1 MDYVNSMF
9 RSDQMAD
16 KFQFFPIPCR
26 HTIQQDELILIPSEE
41 ANDLSNW
48 GDYSQRRRKAA
59 RAFLVNDVDGKSIDN
74 KKKKI
79 IHRDIERQR
88 RQEMATLYRALRLQ
102 LPLEYLKGKRSISD
116 HMHEAVNYIK
126 HLQKKILKLSGRR
139 DELKSSSNSYA
150 SRSVPESLQDSSEHS
165 VMVRPCLAGVEV
177 VISTC
182 LRQGLNLSSV
192 LEVIL
197 AEGLSVVTCI
207 STKVNESL
215 MHTIVSEVNDGTN
228 IEPSE
233 LQQKLT
239 MLATSSSE
247 LHLDVAF
254 ADSHA
259 DDQINS
265 EGPKKRKS
273 QSKRYRGDLGL
284 RNMDCAASEFPSEES
299 TVELFQFFSIPCQQ
313 DSSNPKQDEQNLIL
327 VSKKSDCSRGKRKAA
342 TAFGVED
349 GNAPDSKGKKII
361 HRDIE
366 RQRRQEMTTLY
377 STLRLLLP
385 LEYLK
390 GKRSISDHMHE
401 AVKYIKHLQNRITE
415 LSDKREELKR
425 SSNLHTPSSMPES
438 SPDCSE
444 DSVVVRG
451 CMVGVEIAINTGL
464 RPGLPLSNVL
474 DVIVAEGLSVVNCI
488 STKVNERLLHTI
500 VLEVNDGRSIELSE
514 LQQKLTKL
522 IIRPP
527 G

>member
-1 MDYVNSMF
+1 MD
-9 RSDQMAD
+9 R
-16 KFQFFPIPCR
+16 
-26 HTIQQDELILIPSEE
+26 
-41 ANDLSNW
+41 
-48 GDYSQRRRKAA
+48 
-59 RAFLVNDVDGKSIDN
+59 
-74 KKKKI
+74 
-79 IHRDIERQR
+79 
-88 RQEMATLYRALRLQ
+88 
-102 LPLEYLKGKRSISD
+102 
-116 HMHEAVNYIK
+116 
-126 HLQKKILKLSGRR
+126 
-139 DELKSSSNSYA
+139 
-150 SRSVPESLQDSSEHS
+150 
-165 VMVRPCLAGVEV
+165 
-177 VISTC
+177 
-182 LRQGLNLSSV
+182 
-192 LEVIL
+192 
-197 AEGLSVVTCI
+197 
-207 STKVNESL
+207 
-215 MHTIVSEVNDGTN
+215 
-228 IEPSE
+228 
-233 LQQKLT
+233 
-239 MLATSSSE
+239 
-247 LHLDVAF
+247 
-254 ADSHA
+254 
-259 DDQINS
+259 
-265 EGPKKRKS
+265 S